1 MQETMTPL
9 MKQYNEIKSNFLN
22 NILFFQLGDFYELF
36 NDDAILVSSLL
47 GLTLTKRGETPM
59 CGIPVGN
66 LNFYIKKL
74 VSEASQ
80 TTEPIDGK
88 GLVKREVTKIITK
101 GNYVDML
108 SFDNNFILSIIPDRK
123 KNICYICYSDLSTGE
138 TFTEEI
144 SFSNL
149 ISEIYRINPSE
160 ILVESLNSKELN
172 SKESNSKENRLELG
186 IFEEI
191 ITEFSLDSSSQD
203 SSSQDSSSQD
213 SSSQDSLG
221 RNPSGRDPS
230 GQDPSNNPGK
240 KNNCLGNHRSLALIM
255 AYKKYL
261 KNNIELKVKH
271 RNNQTY
277 VKFGDNTLKNLD
289 IFENSNNDNKY
300 TLFSILNKTQTPEGK
315 RYLKSVLCRPIVDR
329 KKIEIRLDALEETLK
344 YLYNSEKISIP
355 SGDLS
360 KMINNI
366 TDIKTLKKT
375 SELILNYQQIIQ
387 NTSLNFLKTYK
398 NSSFLKNHI
407 YILEN
412 ILEDNNNITF
422 IHEEI
427 RNLQRERDSI
437 LENIYALPEKHK
449 ISCKVKNNN
458 LIGFFFEFTKNTD
471 LIPKN
476 WILKQGLSTSSR
488 YTNEDLIILENQLKT
503 IENQLLTIEK
513 ELFQKMKDLL
523 LEEIEEIK
531 KLTEIIGKLD
541 FILSCAQNAIELS
554 LTRPKFSEEHLSKE
568 NKINIQGSFH
578 PVLFS
583 KDRNFIDNDLF
594 LDDSVSQII
603 ITGPNMGGK
612 STFLRQNALCI
623 LMAQCGMFVPAKI
636 YESKIFSSLF
646 VRMGA
651 SDNIA
656 EKESTFMVEMKE
668 CSNIINSIDENSF
681 VVLDE
686 IGRGTST
693 RDGISISMAIIEYIS
708 QEIKCFALISTHYK
722 ELCSLTLPKL
732 QFFKADVKIS
742 NNNLISNRISNRIIF
757 LYRIVPGVAEDSF
770 GIHVAEMSN
779 LPNSIINRAKF
790 LLNSINS

>member
-9 MKQYNEIKSNFLN
+9 MRQYNEIKNSFLN

-74 VSEASQ
+74 VNETPKPIAIASQ
-80 TTEPIDGK
+80 TTEPTDGK

-108 SFDNNFILSIIPDRK
+108 SFDNNFILSIIPDK
-123 KNICYICYSDLSTGE
+123 KENICYICYADLSTGE

-144 SFSNL
+144 SRTNL
-149 ISEIYRINPSE
+149 LSEIYRINPSE
-160 ILVESLNSKELN
+160 ILIEA
-172 SKESNSKENRLELG
+172 SKENMLELG
-186 IFEEI
+186 MFEEI
-191 ITEFSLDSSSQD
+191 ITEYALNSSEKQ
-203 SSSQDSSSQD
+203 
-213 SSSQDSLG
+213 
-221 RNPSGRDPS
+221 
-230 GQDPSNNPGK
+230 
-240 KNNCLGNHRSLALIM
+240 NHRSLALIV
-255 AYKKYL
+255 AYKNYL
-261 KNNIELKVKH
+261 KNTIELKVKH

-277 VKFGDNTLKNLD
+277 MKFGDNTLKNLD
-289 IFENSNNDNKY
+289 IFENYDSKY

-315 RYLKSVLCRPIVDR
+315 RYLKSVLCRPIIDK
-329 KKIEIRLDALEETLK
+329 KKIEIRLDAIEETIK
-344 YLYNSEKISIP
+344 YLYNIEKISIP

-366 TDIKTLKKT
+366 ADIKILKKT

-387 NTSLNFLKTYK
+387 NTPFNFLKTYK
-398 NSSFLKNHI
+398 NSAHSSLKNHL

-412 ILEDNNNITF
+412 ILEDTNNITF

-427 RNLQRERDSI
+427 RNLQQERNSI
-437 LENIYALPEKHK
+437 LENIYALPEKYK
-449 ISCKVKNNN
+449 INCKVKNNN

-488 YTNEDLIILENQLKT
+488 YTNEDLILLENQFKTLENQLV
-503 IENQLLTIEK
+503 TIEK
-513 ELFQKMKDLL
+513 ELFHKMKDLL

-554 LTRPKFSEEHLSKE
+554 MIRPKFSED
-568 NKINIQGSFH
+568 NKINIHGGYH

-594 LDDSVSQII
+594 LDHSVSQII

-623 LMAQCGMFVPAKI
+623 LMAQCGMFVPAKL

-708 QEIKCFALISTHYK
+708 QEINCFALISTHYK
-722 ELCSLTLPKL
+722 ELCSSTLQKL

-742 NNNLISNRISNRIIF
+742 NNNNESKIVNKIIF
-757 LYRIVPGVAEDSF
+757 LYKIVPGIAEDSF

-779 LPNSIINRAKF
+779 LPQSILTRARSI
-790 LLNSINS
+790 LNSF